1 MSEVG
6 TLEVRCVAVQDAGQ
20 SWLLPLLCAVLR
32 LLNP

>member
-20 SWLLPLLCAVLR
+20 SWLLPPAR
-32 LLNP
+32 AAAP